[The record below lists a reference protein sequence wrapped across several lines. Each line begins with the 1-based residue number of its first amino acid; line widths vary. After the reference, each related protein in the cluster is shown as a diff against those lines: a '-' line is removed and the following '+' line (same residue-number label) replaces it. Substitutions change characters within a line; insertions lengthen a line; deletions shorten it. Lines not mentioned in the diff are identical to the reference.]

1 MSTNRHES
9 KIQWAAKGQ
18 RAQVSRSSSSILRKI
33 VRSNSGSQ
41 IVPMMQTAQP
51 RHCYD
56 SATRL
61 RVTRCRATGRR
72 SLRQRKMRAVLVI
85 ITDVLVHEAFQ
96 MPFVEND
103 HMVEQISAAVPD
115 PSLRN
120 AVLPRASEAGLL
132 GLDAEALHRLNH
144 FAIELGAAIEDQIAR
159 RGVVRERF
167 PQLLNNPNTGRMP
180 GHIAVQDAPPVMRN
194 DEEAVQNAEGERG
207 HREEVHCGNRFA
219 MVVQKSRPSL
229 CRLRIARCF
238 SHPAQ
243 HGSLRNIEAKHP
255 HLTVNARRA
264 PGGVVNDH
272 AENEF
277 AQFLADALSSR
288 TVPMPRKPRPVELEP
303 HPMPADN
310 GRRLDEDQCS
320 LPSRPKPPQ
329 HYPEHLVG
337 YGKPRLRVPLFQNGK
352 LLPKGQVFQ
361 EKVAA
366 RAAKPN
372 KKIEQQLER
381 TEHEPV
387 VAESLRISMQN
398 LQRRGSENALH
409 LRSVYRITTAFHGL
423 RCHPLT
429 CMLLK
434 IHLTVDSSLML
445 AASTS

>member
-41 IVPMMQTAQP
+41 IVPMMQSAQP

-132 GLDAEALHRLNH
+132 GLDAEARHGVDHLR
-144 FAIELGAAIEDQIAR
+144 IEAGAVIEDQIAR

-167 PQLLNNPNTGRMP
+167 PQLLNHPCTRRVF
-180 GHIAVQDAPPVMRN
+180 GHIAVQDAPPIMRD
-194 DEEAVQNAEGERG
+194 DEEAVQNAEAQRRHG
-207 HREEVHCGNRFA
+207 EEVHRGNRFA

-255 HLTVNARRA
+255 QLTVNARRA
-264 PGGVVNDH
+264 PGGVVDDH

-303 HPMPADN
+303 RPVPANN
-310 GRRLDEDQCS
+310 GLRLNEDQCP
-320 LPSRPKPPQ
+320 LPSRPQPPQ
-329 HYPEHLVG
+329 DYPEKLVG
-337 YGKPRLRVPLFQNGK
+337 YSKSRQRVPLFQNGE
-352 LLPKGQVFQ
+352 LLTKGQVFQ
-361 EKVAA
+361 EEVAA
-366 RAAKPN
+366 RTAKQN
-372 KKIEQQLER
+372 EKIEQELQR

-387 VAESLRISMQN
+387 VAEAQPNEKPEESGSSCSYLQWRQQVLR
-398 LQRRGSENALH
+398 
-409 LRSVYRITTAFHGL
+409 
-423 RCHPLT
+423 
-429 CMLLK
+429 
-434 IHLTVDSSLML
+434 
-445 AASTS
+445 

>member
-41 IVPMMQTAQP
+41 IVPMMQSAQP

-132 GLDAEALHRLNH
+132 GLDAEARHGVDHLR
-144 FAIELGAAIEDQIAR
+144 IEAGAVIEDQIAR

-167 PQLLNNPNTGRMP
+167 PQLLSDPGARRMP
-180 GHIAVQDAPPVMRN
+180 GHVAVEDAPPIMRN
-194 DEEAVQNAEGERG
+194 DEKAVKNAEGERRHG
-207 HREEVHCGNRFA
+207 EEVHRGNRFA
-219 MVVQKSRPSL
+219 MVVQKSYPSL
-229 CRLRIARCF
+229 CRLGIAGRF

-243 HGSLRNIEAKHP
+243 HGSFRNIETKH
-255 HLTVNARRA
+255 LQLSVNPRRA
-264 PGGVVNDH
+264 PSGVVGDH
-272 AENEF
+272 AEDQL
-277 AQFLADALSSR
+277 AQFFSHALSSHA
-288 TVPMPRKPRPVELEP
+288 VPMPREPRPVQLETS
-303 HPMPADN
+303 PMPANDSLRSDEN
-310 GRRLDEDQCS
+310 QRRF
-320 LPSRPKPPQ
+320 PSRPKPPQ
-329 HYPEHLVG
+329 DYPE
-337 YGKPRLRVPLFQNGK
+337 
-352 LLPKGQVFQ
+352 
-361 EKVAA
+361 
-366 RAAKPN
+366 
-372 KKIEQQLER
+372 
-381 TEHEPV
+381 
-387 VAESLRISMQN
+387 
-398 LQRRGSENALH
+398 
-409 LRSVYRITTAFHGL
+409 
-423 RCHPLT
+423 
-429 CMLLK
+429 
-434 IHLTVDSSLML
+434 
-445 AASTS
+445 